1 MKHRMRPFTSF
12 YYIWEDCSAVFY
24 SSNLT
29 PFHSHNTL
37 QLVFDIQN
45 NFRFRLENGQ
55 WHTYKTLIIR
65 ENIIHQLDTNKS
77 VQFIIYLDAQ
87 STFSKAIKSTFLIDK
102 EVYEPNLNIYHLVNS
117 GDIEKALIQ
126 PEAAVMKNLVH
137 KILGGICLKIGSQ
150 SPDKRIAMVEQIIC
164 TYEPT
169 EYSIKTLAEKVF
181 LSESRLRSLFK
192 KVTGTTIHRYILYN
206 KIRFATNQLMAGK
219 TVSDAAF
226 EGGFSDSSHLH
237 KMMVKV
243 FGITPSDF
251 LQNNKQ
257 RQYLICDPNRLH
269 FRTHIHY

>member
-1 MKHRMRPFTSF
+1 MKHRMSPFTSF
-12 YYIWEDCSAVFY
+12 YYIWEECSAVFY
-24 SSNLT
+24 SSSLT

-55 WHTYKTLIIR
+55 WHTSTTLITT
-65 ENIIHQLDTNKS
+65 EDIIHQLDTNKS
-77 VQFIIYLDAQ
+77 VQLIIYLDAQ
-87 STFSKAIKSTFLIDK
+87 TTFSKAIKSTFLVDK
-102 EVYEPNLNIYHLVNS
+102 DVYEPNLNIHQLVNS

-126 PEAAVMKNLVH
+126 PEAAIMKNLVQ
-137 KILGGICLKIGSQ
+137 KILGEICLKIGSP
-150 SPDKRIAMVEQIIC
+150 SPDKRISIVEQIIC
-164 TYEPT
+164 TSEPT
-169 EYSIKTLAEKVF
+169 ELSIKTLAEKVF

-206 KIRFATNQLMAGK
+206 KIRFATSQLMAGK

-237 KMMVKV
+237 KMMVRV
-243 FGITPSDF
+243 FGITPSGF

-257 RQYLICDPNRLH
+257 KQYLICDPNRLH
-269 FRTHIHY
+269 FRTQIHY

>member
-1 MKHRMRPFTSF
+1 MKHGMSPFTSF
-12 YYIWEDCSAVFY
+12 YYIWEECSAVFY
-24 SSNLT
+24 SSSLT

-55 WHTYKTLIIR
+55 WHTHKTLIIR

-77 VQFIIYLDAQ
+77 VQLIIYLDAQ
-87 STFSKAIKSTFLIDK
+87 TTFSRAIKSTFLIDK
-102 EVYEPNLNIYHLVNS
+102 EVCEPDLNIYHLANS
-117 GDIEKALIQ
+117 VDIEKALIK
-126 PEAAVMKNLVH
+126 PEAVIMKNLVQ
-137 KILGGICLKIGSQ
+137 KILGGICLTMGSP
-150 SPDKRIAMVEQIIC
+150 SPDERISMVEQIIC
-164 TYEPT
+164 TSEPT
-169 EYSIKTLAEKVF
+169 EFSIKTLAEKVF

-192 KVTGTTIHRYILYN
+192 KVTGITIHQYILYN

-226 EGGFSDSSHLH
+226 GGGFSDSSHLH
-237 KMMVKV
+237 KMMVRV

-257 RQYLICDPNRLH
+257 KQYLICDSNRLL